1 MTSTGANCGTCGN
14 ALGPSSQFCDQC
26 GTPLGAVAPPPV
38 AVTGQLPPPVA
49 TAPGTPPPAPPYLA
63 PGYAQQPPGYAQ
75 QPPGYWQAQVAQT
88 TNGFSIASMV
98 LGIVWVFGLGSIL
111 AVIFGFV
118 ARRQIRRSGGRQ
130 TGGGMALAGIILGF
144 VGIASLVL
152 WIVLVAAVTTHF
164 DDCFNQI
171 RANSSTTTCGTN
183 TGTGNSGNVFNS
195 GNTGNAATSPA
206 PTPSSIAAPGV
217 PGTDAHSAGTLGFN
231 VSLVR

>member
-1 MTSTGANCGTCGN
+1 MGQ
-14 ALGPSSQFCDQC
+14 SSRFCDKC
-26 GTPLGAVAPPPV
+26 GTPVGAIAPPS
-38 AVTGQLPPPVA
+38 
-49 TAPGTPPPAPPYLA
+49 APPYLA
-63 PGYAQQPPGYAQ
+63 PGYAP
-75 QPPGYWQAQVAQT
+75 QPPGYWQAPVART

-118 ARRQIRRSGGRQ
+118 GRKQIRASGGRQ

-144 VGIASLVL
+144 VGVAFLVL

-164 DDCFNQI
+164 DDCFHQVS
-171 RANSSTTTCGTN
+171 ANSSTTTCGTN

-195 GNTGNAATSPA
+195 GNTGNAATGPA
-206 PTPSSIAAPGV
+206 PTPSSIGAPGA
-217 PGTDAHSAGTLGFN
+217 PGTDANSSTTLGFN